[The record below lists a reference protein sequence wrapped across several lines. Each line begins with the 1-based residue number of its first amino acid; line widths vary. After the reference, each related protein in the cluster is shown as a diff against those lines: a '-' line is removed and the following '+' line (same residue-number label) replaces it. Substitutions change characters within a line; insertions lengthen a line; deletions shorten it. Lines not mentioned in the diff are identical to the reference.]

1 MLQGT
6 NTAVCHSVC
15 PNLNEYVEQNI
26 VKCLIPGESCF
37 MMPYTFSFAV
47 LVTDSLL
54 ASVPFE
60 LNDKVPS
67 LISV

>member
-1 MLQGT
+1 MSMLNRT
-6 NTAVCHSVC
+6 L
-15 PNLNEYVEQNI
+15 LNV
-26 VKCLIPGESCF
+26 LIPGESCF

-60 LNDKVPS
+60 LNDKVSS